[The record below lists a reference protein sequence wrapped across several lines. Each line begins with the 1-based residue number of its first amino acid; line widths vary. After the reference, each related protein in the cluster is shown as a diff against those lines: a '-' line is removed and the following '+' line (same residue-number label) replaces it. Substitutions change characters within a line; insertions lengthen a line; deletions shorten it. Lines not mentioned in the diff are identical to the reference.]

1 MVVVNKEEA
10 AWIREHIPVA
20 VVTRVNRQ
28 KSFRHRYYVSE
39 ETAVLDFLEAYRKDP
54 AGYRKAHSTKER
66 ADF

>member
-28 KSFRHRYYVSE
+28 KSHRHRYYVSE
-39 ETAVLDFLEAYRKDP
+39 ETAVLRFLDCYRRDP
-54 AGYRKAHSTKER
+54 ASYKKQTH
-66 ADF
+66 